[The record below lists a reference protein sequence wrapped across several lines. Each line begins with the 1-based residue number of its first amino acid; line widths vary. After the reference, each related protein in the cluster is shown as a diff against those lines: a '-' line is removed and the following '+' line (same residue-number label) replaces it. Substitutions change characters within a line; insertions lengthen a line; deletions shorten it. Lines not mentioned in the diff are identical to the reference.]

1 MIQHLE
7 PIYTEVEELGNIIII
22 IIIIIIFYIYIT
34 ILLQI

>member
-22 IIIIIIFYIYIT
+22 IIFYIYMT